1 MFRYTRAAVDIV
13 VEDIKRYCNIFKNG
27 SIIFTLLYFIY
38 VFCTGSG
45 NLTINIILTALFV
58 VYTFLDLITKNKE
71 LKSLKRF
78 IKKSYT
84 WLKFITKTFTL
95 GIIVYGVYT
104 ATTHITP
111 FSIILVTLMIILW
124 ALQLLFEIVISIFED
139 KRDLLVAGWSKDI
152 ENLKK
157 PATTVTNF
165 IKRVKGEEIIIEDDS
180 NSREIKI
187 LERRVAKNKE
197 KTTSK

>member
-1 MFRYTRAAVDIV
+1 M
-13 VEDIKRYCNIFKNG
+13 
-27 SIIFTLLYFIY
+27 
-38 VFCTGSG
+38 
-45 NLTINIILTALFV
+45 
-58 VYTFLDLITKNKE
+58 
-71 LKSLKRF
+71 
-78 IKKSYT
+78 
-84 WLKFITKTFTL
+84 
-95 GIIVYGVYT
+95 
-104 ATTHITP
+104 
-111 FSIILVTLMIILW
+111 
-124 ALQLLFEIVISIFED
+124 
-139 KRDLLVAGWSKDI
+139 VAGWSKDI

>member
-1 MFRYTRAAVDIV
+1 MFKYTRAAIDTV
-13 VEDIKRYCNIFKNG
+13 VEDIKRYCNILKNG
-27 SIIFTLLYFIY
+27 SIIFTLLYFVY

-45 NLTINIILTALFV
+45 NLTINIVLTALFI

-71 LKSLKRF
+71 LKSLKKF

-84 WLKFITKTFTL
+84 WIKFITKTFTL

-104 ATTHITP
+104 ATTHVSP

-152 ENLKK
+152 ENLKR

-165 IKRVKGEEIIIEDDS
+165 IKKVKGEEIVVSEDPYS
-180 NSREIKI
+180 KEIKT
-187 LERRVAKNKE
+187 LEKKLNKD
-197 KTTSK
+197 KK